1 MSTKNANLRKARNK
15 NIQTLANLREEA
27 LAIQDDTRSTI
38 QSGFDAN
45 QATLD
50 MSQMLSMDALINS
63 NNTVLSDIFSG
74 LEQTTGLLSEQNQAE
89 QFFISQGLSK
99 QEATRRAGLR
109 DSKEDI
115 NTFLNNQR
123 QQLEQSRI
131 QQRSD
136 IESGYGAGR
145 QASDQG
151 FSRTGEILDDSLT
164 QGQRTLQSGQS
175 LAEGAIAR
183 NTADA
188 LNTNLLGTQTAIQEL
203 NPAIQAGREASQLY
217 NSYLTDPSAIQ
228 NTAIAKFKQD
238 RLNKDLQDSLTA
250 AGLDTSGGAIVNYAM
265 PLQLQLDAQNEQD
278 VFNRL
283 NQQIARGDRASL
295 AIANMINTGTG
306 RDVSLRSD
314 QGRLLSSLYQT
325 TASQQEQSDARNR
338 LTKAG
343 YSDQQASQ
351 IVNNLVN
358 QGQNLATITR
368 ATDDQI
374 ANSIGRAGQMSAGF
388 TYGTGEQLA
397 GDQARGTQQ
406 ALAATQNMYGNQAN
420 LTSQAYNNMAN
431 VNQRFGQDQVNLIG
445 NYANANTANQNM
457 LTQGLTDVDA
467 QQQNLLSNIA
477 NAEMAAQSNY
487 YNNKPTAMDYIKP
500 IAEVGM
506 MGAGLM
512 TGNPALIGAGVSM
525 NTTGGNRNNYGGYA

>member
-1 MSTKNANLRKARNK
+1 MFSLLFGNTKNKNLRKLRNS
-15 NIQTLANLREEA
+15 NFNTLANLREKS
-27 LAIQDDTRSTI
+27 LAIQDNTRSTL
-38 QSGFDAN
+38 QSRFDAN

-50 MSQMLSMDALINS
+50 MSNMLSMDALINS
-63 NNTVLSDIFSG
+63 NDTVLSDIFSG
-74 LEQTTGLLSEQNQAE
+74 LEQTTGLLAEQNQAE

-109 DSKEDI
+109 DSKQDI
-115 NTFLNNQR
+115 NTFLNNER

-145 QASDQG
+145 EESDQG
-151 FSRTGEILDDSLT
+151 LSRTGEILDDSLT
-164 QGQRTLQSGQS
+164 QGQRTLQSGQT

-188 LNTNLLGTQTAIQEL
+188 LNTNLLGTQTAIEGL

-228 NTAIAKFKQD
+228 NTAIAKFRQD
-238 RLNKDLQDSLTA
+238 RLNKNLQDRLTA

-265 PLQLQLDAQNEQD
+265 PLQLQLDAQNEQEYR
-278 VFNRL
+278 NL
-283 NQQIARGDRASL
+283 LEQQMARGDSASIARANL
-295 AIANMINTGTG
+295 INTGTG

-314 QGRLLSSLYQT
+314 QGRSLSSLYQT

-343 YSDQQASQ
+343 YNDQQASQ

-368 ATDDQI
+368 ATDEQI
-374 ANSIGRAGQMSAGF
+374 ANSIGRAGQMSAGI
-388 TYGTGEQLA
+388 TYGTGEQLS

-406 ALAATQNMYGNQAN
+406 SLSATQDMYGNQAN

-431 VNQRFGQDQVNLIG
+431 VNQRLGQDQVNLIG

-457 LTQGLTDVDA
+457 LTQGQTAVDA

-487 YNNKPTAMDYIKP
+487 YNNKKTIGDYIKP
-500 IAEVGM
+500 IAQVGM

-512 TGNPALIGAGVSM
+512 TGNPALIGAGASM
-525 NTTGGNRNNYGGYA
+525 NNTRGYA